1 MHQPFQRLTKS
12 RQRVKKIK
20 VFLKKLVIFWKK
32 LLFFFLKT
40 IIFLRKLLL
49 FLQNVFVFLEVH
61 NFTLVRMSLYG
72 RMRSLT
78 HTYVKLHADVRVKA
92 CFPTWNEASPLYFTG
107 NSQKGIEILKKK
119 NHITLKTSTL
129 PCT

>member
-1 MHQPFQRLTKS
+1 M
-12 RQRVKKIK
+12 
-20 VFLKKLVIFWKK
+20 
-32 LLFFFLKT
+32 
-40 IIFLRKLLL
+40 RKLLL

-107 NSQKGIEILKKK
+107 NSQKGIKIFKKESYHPENK
-119 NHITLKTSTL
+119 HFAVYMNNKPIASFNV
-129 PCT
+129 PCHQFVKAERG

>member
-1 MHQPFQRLTKS
+1 MAADTIRFIVTVAIVVYKGLIPVVGRMLT
-12 RQRVKKIK
+12 
-20 VFLKKLVIFWKK
+20 KK

-92 CFPTWNEASPLYFTG
+92 CFPT
-107 NSQKGIEILKKK
+107 
-119 NHITLKTSTL
+119 
-129 PCT
+129 